1 MKTRIFNISIGSSSL
16 NNFASSFLHLLQ
28 VIETTNVLSKRY
40 DILGFSD
47 FLYLIQITQNNFFIF
62 LVIENIIIV
71 IIITKK

>member
-40 DILGFSD
+40 FRFFRFSILNS
-47 FLYLIQITQNNFFIF
+47 NNA
-62 LVIENIIIV
+62 
-71 IIITKK
+71 K